1 VKEAAAVSRTALHR
15 HGRRAHSH
23 PHAGP
28 HRHLLLPRVSARVG
42 RSTGHESHDHP
53 HEHSYGH
60 SHGLVNRSIV
70 RSRAGVRAVAL
81 SLAILGLTALAQLAI
96 FLLTGSVALLADLI
110 HNVGDALTAVPL
122 AIAFSLRSFRAEKLA
137 GLAVVLAIFVSAC
150 VALYESVQR
159 FVHPENLT
167 HLWVLAAAGVIGFLG
182 NELVARARLRAG
194 RRLSSPALVA
204 DGKHARADG
213 FVSLAV
219 VASAA
224 LVALGFPR
232 ADPLVGLAITL
243 VILRITWESW
253 RIVSTTEP
261 AELGDG

>member
-1 VKEAAAVSRTALHR
+1 VKYKYDPESNPD
-15 HGRRAHSH
+15 RASIEHDANSFRYYLF
-23 PHAGP
+23 P
-28 HRHLLLPRVSARVG
+28 VG
-42 RSTGHESHDHP
+42 M
-53 HEHSYGH
+53 Y
-60 SHGLVNRSIV
+60 VI
-70 RSRAGVRAVAL
+70 L
-81 SLAILGLTALAQLAI
+81 SLLCFHFAFKGGQSSNFWKPTDTLGGMISYAFFGGYI
-96 FLLTGSVALLADLI
+96 WSVQYLIRRVANFDLSPI
-110 HNVGDALTAVPL
+110 SFFQ
-122 AIAFSLRSFRAEKLA
+122 AFMHL
-137 GLAVVLAIFVSAC
+137 VLAIFVSAC

-159 FVHPENLT
+159 FLHPENLT